1 MKLYLRYF
9 SIYIKSMLQYKVSA
23 LMMFVGQFITSFTAV
38 LSVYFMLSRF
48 YSVQSFTLEEV
59 FLCFG
64 CVQLSFSLTEC
75 FARGFD
81 TFSSMIGNGEF
92 DRIMLRPKGLVFQVL
107 SSKMEFSRLGRTLQ
121 ALLVF
126 IYALICADISWN
138 AVRIFILIF
147 MVMGGI
153 SVFFGLFM
161 INAALTFFTVEGLE
175 VMNIFTDG
183 SREFAQY
190 PVSVYG
196 KAVLRFLTFAVPV
209 ALFQYYPLLVL
220 TGKSDSV
227 LYMLAPVISVFFI
240 VPAVIFWRFGVR
252 HYRSTG
258 S

>member
-1 MKLYLRYF
+1 
-9 SIYIKSMLQYKVSA
+9 MLQYKASA

-38 LSVYFMLSRF
+38 LSVYFMLSKF
-48 YSVQSFTLEEV
+48 YSVQGFTLEEV

-121 ALLVF
+121 AVLVF
-126 IYALICADISWN
+126 IYAVIAADISWN
-138 AVRIFILIF
+138 AVRIFILVF
-147 MVMGGI
+147 MVIGGI

-196 KAVLRFLTFAVPV
+196 KAILRFLTFAVPV

-220 TGKSDSV
+220 TGKSGSV
-227 LYMLAPVISVFFI
+227 LHMLAPAISVFFI

>member
-1 MKLYLRYF
+1 
-9 SIYIKSMLQYKVSA
+9 
-23 LMMFVGQFITSFTAV
+23 
-38 LSVYFMLSRF
+38 
-48 YSVQSFTLEEV
+48 
-59 FLCFG
+59 
-64 CVQLSFSLTEC
+64 
-75 FARGFD
+75 
-81 TFSSMIGNGEF
+81 
-92 DRIMLRPKGLVFQVL
+92 
-107 SSKMEFSRLGRTLQ
+107 
-121 ALLVF
+121 
-126 IYALICADISWN
+126 
-138 AVRIFILIF
+138 

>member
-1 MKLYLRYF
+1 
-9 SIYIKSMLQYKVSA
+9 
-23 LMMFVGQFITSFTAV
+23 MMFVGQFITSFTAV